1 MHFCCSL
8 WLFFIFEAQIK
19 LCLVLQIKNI
29 LKDKFPQI
37 TCQIHVKCHSMYI
50 KITLE
55 SHIFI
60 LKALGYVR
68 HFSRFSGNK
77 PNATKSYGRS
87 HYPRSCSNLWRQL
100 RTNNKALLYEIHTSD
115 LLQKQSVSCSR
126 LTSQIWTRTRV
137 MAAPIALCGIRF
149 SARKLRKVAGISQC
163 FPNENLLF

>member
-1 MHFCCSL
+1 MELILNHKRLLRLITASL
-8 WLFFIFEAQIK
+8 LVSIIK
-19 LCLVLQIKNI
+19 EW

-60 LKALGYVR
+60 WKALWYVR
-68 HFSRFSGNK
+68 HFSRFSDNK

-100 RTNNKALLYEIHTSD
+100 RTTNRALLYDIHTSD
-115 LLQKQSVSCSR
+115 LLQMQSVSCSR
-126 LTSQIWTRTRV
+126 LTSQI
-137 MAAPIALCGIRF
+137 
-149 SARKLRKVAGISQC
+149 
-163 FPNENLLF
+163 